1 MTPRIAPAPPAATP
15 EGRALEERI
24 RAARG
29 EINPLYAALLN
40 SPPVAHGW
48 EQMLT
53 AIRQKTD
60 LPAHL
65 RELVILRIAVLNRAA
80 YEFASH
86 LPHARAAGVPEEKL
100 AGVRSG
106 DPAPFAARERL
117 VLEYTEAMTRAV
129 EVPDA
134 LFARIADAFDPRG
147 RVELTATIAA
157 YNMVSRFLVALQIQ

>member
-1 MTPRIAPAPPAATP
+1 MTPRITPAPPASSP
-15 EGRALEERI
+15 EGQALEARI

-40 SPPVAHGW
+40 SPAVAHGW

-53 AIRQKTD
+53 AIRQKTGIAAD
-60 LPAHL
+60 L

-86 LPHARAAGVPEEKL
+86 LPYARAAGVSEEKIEGL
-100 AGVRSG
+100 RTNDLSLFDG
-106 DPAPFAARERL
+106 RERL
-117 VLEYTEAMTRAV
+117 VLDYAEAMTRQI

-134 LFARIADAFDPRG
+134 LFTQVAGAFDAQG

-157 YNMVSRFLVALQIQ
+157 YKIGRAHV